1 MILKRSNEIYK
12 KNVGSDGKIVFIF
25 IHLRFHMVFIQIS
38 YFECYEYSRIFRE
51 NVALFTL
58 KKKSSESNLYLWKSE
73 KKIVVT
79 STRVILRKT
88 DFFRFSPR
96 NS

>member
-1 MILKRSNEIYK
+1 MESC
-12 KNVGSDGKIVFIF
+12 FF
-25 IHLRFHMVFIQIS
+25 THLRFHMVFIQIS
-38 YFECYEYSRIFRE
+38 YFECYEYSGIFRE

>member
-1 MILKRSNEIYK
+1 MIQKKEVSNFT

-38 YFECYEYSRIFRE
+38 YFECYEYSGIFRE

-58 KKKSSESNLYLWKSE
+58 KKKNIQKVTYTYGNQKRKLW
-73 KKIVVT
+73 
-79 STRVILRKT
+79 
-88 DFFRFSPR
+88 
-96 NS
+96 

>member
-1 MILKRSNEIYK
+1 MERL
-12 KNVGSDGKIVFIF
+12 F
-25 IHLRFHMVFIQIS
+25 
-38 YFECYEYSRIFRE
+38 
-51 NVALFTL
+51 LFTFTFDFTRYL
-58 KKKSSESNLYLWKSE
+58 FKFHTLNAMNIQEYFVKTLLYYVKEKKSSESNLYLRKSE